1 MYDTEREVF
10 YEDIAKINY
19 RSMPDFD
26 LLVGGPCCQSFS
38 VAGRRRAFEDDRG
51 NLFFNYIKILEV
63 KRPKYFI
70 AENVPNL
77 LGISQGECYRII
89 LFDDLRTFGNL
100 ILIKKQ
106 EVLIVVFVNAYL
118 TDEEKK
124 LLRRQKYLIQDGEYL
139 NIC

>member
-1 MYDTEREVF
+1 MRTSQKSITEVCRILICSLA
-10 YEDIAKINY
+10 DHAAN
-19 RSMPDFD
+19 RSVSQGADA
-26 LLVGGPCCQSFS
+26 LLRTIEETCFS
-38 VAGRRRAFEDDRG
+38 T
-51 NLFFNYIKILEV
+51 
-63 KRPKYFI
+63 
-70 AENVPNL
+70 
-77 LGISQGECYRII
+77 ISKGECYRII